1 MKKLLILGLVLAV
14 VTLLALPISALAAGD
29 SVVGNKVGG
38 TMGTSSITVTAP
50 GDVSLESLGTL
61 GINGPVQ
68 GGDGSVKTTLAT
80 NWTVKAT
87 AAVPAGSPPTGY
99 VAGAMSTSGGVYL
112 TEPLS
117 ISSNNTTYQSAATS
131 MDYGSNPTTLHFWA
145 EQTISTDD
153 VSAVPA
159 GSSLSI
165 EIVFTGHIVN

>member
-1 MKKLLILGLVLAV
+1 MKKVLILGMVLAMV
-14 VTLLALPISALAAGD
+14 ALLALPISALAAGD

-50 GDVSLESLGTL
+50 GDVSLGSLGTL
-61 GINGPVQ
+61 GINGPIQ

-87 AAVPAGSPPTGY
+87 AAVPATPPTGY

-117 ISSNNTTYQSAATS
+117 ISSDNSTYQSAATS

-145 EQTISTDD
+145 EQTISTAD
-153 VSAVPA
+153 VSAIAA